1 MEEAQAADIDLETN
15 TNHPDQDQVVRPP
28 RPQRERRVP
37 QRLDDY
43 VCTMPQ
49 SVMPMQAPSQSTN
62 SGDPYALSNC
72 VSYNSFSSTHLS
84 YLAAIS
90 SVDEP
95 KSFSQAI
102 KNENW
107 RKAMRQEI
115 KFKPDGTV
123 ERYKAR
129 LVAKGF
135 TQIEGLDFNETFAPV
150 AKMVTVRTL
159 LALAS
164 IKRWELH
171 QLDVN
176 NAFLQGD
183 LHEEVYMKI
192 PQGFTCN
199 QSNKVCRLRK
209 SLYGLRQASRNWF
222 EKFTTSLEAVGFK
235 QSKADYSLFT
245 LAIADSFVAVLI
257 YVDDIVITGND
268 GARIATLKHYLHS
281 AFSIKDLG
289 PLKYFLGI
297 EVARTTE
304 GIVLSQRKYALD
316 ILTESGMLGA
326 KPSSFPMEQHHR
338 LGLASGSPIPDPSQY
353 RRLEH
358 FDAAMKVLRY
368 VKNSPGQGMLLS
380 SSSHPHLVAY
390 CDANWAGCPRTRR
403 STTAEYRAMASTVSE
418 LTWLKSLLY
427 DLGIYHSKPMTLFCD
442 NQAALHIA
450 NNLVFHARTKHIEI
464 DCHFVR
470 ERIQRKE
477 LLTAHVPSHCQLADL
492 FTKALGKERLH
503 FLLYKLGI
511 RDLHAPT

>member
-1 MEEAQAADIDLETN
+1 
-15 TNHPDQDQVVRPP
+15 
-28 RPQRERRVP
+28 
-37 QRLDDY
+37 
-43 VCTMPQ
+43 
-49 SVMPMQAPSQSTN
+49 
-62 SGDPYALSNC
+62 
-72 VSYNSFSSTHLS
+72 
-84 YLAAIS
+84 
-90 SVDEP
+90 
-95 KSFSQAI
+95 
-102 KNENW
+102 
-107 RKAMRQEI
+107 
-115 KFKPDGTV
+115 
-123 ERYKAR
+123 
-129 LVAKGF
+129 
-135 TQIEGLDFNETFAPV
+135 
-150 AKMVTVRTL
+150 MVTVRTL

-222 EKFTTSLEAVGFK
+222 EKFRTSLEAVGFK
-235 QSKADYSLFT
+235 QSKADYSLFI

-281 AFSIKDLG
+281 KFSIKDLG

-326 KPSSFPMEQHHR
+326 KLSSFPMEQHHR
-338 LGLASGSPIPDPSQY
+338 LRIAFGSPIPDPSQY
-353 RRLEH
+353 RRLVGRLLYLIITRPDICYSVGIFAQFMEEPKQEH
-358 FDAAMKVLRY
+358 FNAAMKVLRY
-368 VKNSPGQGMLLS
+368 VKNSPGQGILLS
-380 SSSHPHLVAY
+380 SFSPLHLVAY
-390 CDANWAGCPRTRR
+390 CDADWAGCPRTRR
-403 STTAEYRAMASTVSE
+403 STT
-418 LTWLKSLLY
+418 
-427 DLGIYHSKPMTLFCD
+427 MTLFCD

-450 NNLVFHARTKHIEI
+450 NNPVFHERTKHIEI

-477 LLTAHVPSHCQLADL
+477 LLAAHVPSHCQLANL

-503 FLLYKLGI
+503 FLLCKLGI